1 MNKRNAVLGFFL
13 LFGLLI
19 SCGEKPDKEFNL
31 IVPNGFR
38 APVIPKHNQ
47 LTEKKVALGQ
57 LLFFDPI
64 VSDDSS
70 TSCATCHIPE
80 LAFTDGKKVPAGV
93 MGNIGTRNSPTLV
106 NVAYYPYFFSE
117 GKVMDLETQALAP
130 GLHEAEMGTELK
142 QMIYRLRKNKFYHS
156 KFKEI
161 FKQEIELKHFVYVIA
176 CYERT
181 LIAANSKYDQFLQS
195 KDSTLL
201 SKEEKQGMNLFFSDR
216 TQCSQCHNGNLFT
229 DFSIQNIGLYEVYID
244 PGLARANSLGADSGK
259 FKTPTLR
266 NIEFTS
272 PYMHDG
278 SFTTLEEV
286 VEFYDLGGKNHRAKS
301 KWIKPLHLTVQ
312 EKKSLVSFLKILT
325 DGDLKNG
332 KGIFKT
338 PILNYRE

>member
-278 SFTTLEEV
+278 SLTTLEEV
-286 VEFYDLGGKNHRAKS
+286 IDFYDLGGKNHRAKS